1 MRIPGI
7 TTLNKLVTQELA
19 QYLVEDTTEV
29 ILNAAV
35 KRRIATACSISTQEL
50 AKELRLL
57 TRMRVMYRVDT
68 DIYELNSELF
78 VDEDVYEA

>member
-7 TTLNKLVTQELA
+7 TTLNKLVLQELV

-35 KRRIATACSISTQEL
+35 KRRIATACGITTKEL
-50 AKELRLL
+50 TKELRLL
-57 TRMRVMYRVDT
+57 TRMRVLHRVDT

-78 VDEDVYEA
+78 VNEYTYEA

>member
-7 TTLNKLVTQELA
+7 TALNKLVTQELA

-29 ILNAAV
+29 ILNAAI
-35 KRRIATACSISTQEL
+35 KRRIATACNITTKEL

-57 TRMRVMYRVDT
+57 TRMRVLHRVDT

-78 VDEDVYEA
+78 VDEYAYEA

>member
-1 MRIPGI
+1 MKIPGI
-7 TTLNKLVTQELA
+7 TALNKFVTQELA

-35 KRRIATACSISTQEL
+35 TRRIATACSISTQEL

-57 TRMRVMYRVDT
+57 TRMRVLYRVDT

-78 VDEDVYEA
+78 VDEDDYES

>member
-7 TTLNKLVTQELA
+7 TTLNKLVLQELV

-35 KRRIATACSISTQEL
+35 KRRLAAACNISAREL
-50 AKELRLL
+50 VKELKLL
-57 TRMRVMYRVDT
+57 TRMRVLYRVDT

-78 VDEDVYEA
+78 VDEDDYEA